1 MNRKRLLLY
10 ILLAVLAMSVG
21 YAYWATPRQE
31 KVTAGRTENPR
42 QGPGKDSDDL
52 ADPEEMHRVEFDL
65 LGREPVPFPGA
76 ERDIFNFRQ
85 KPVKVAAPAPRPAP
99 SVAPPVAP
107 PPPSARPVVSQP
119 LSKFEFLGFLEK
131 EGKHIVFLSS
141 ADEIYVVREGERF
154 GRNREFEVADIADN
168 VLTVQ
173 RIGQPGTE
181 KISLVEKEKQD
192 SSVSAPARLK
202 PLPAAAID
210 DASQSSGSPSP
221 VRRSRRPGSTDGGQ
235 ENMSDAANND
245 TYQNQEPPVPGDGQ
259 EGEVNG
265 TN

>member
-1 MNRKRLLLY
+1 MNRKRVLLY
-10 ILLAVLAMSVG
+10 ILLAVLAISIG

-31 KVTAGRTENPR
+31 RVASGRTEDRR
-42 QGPGKDSDDL
+42 QGSDMDNAETTATDQL
-52 ADPEEMHRVEFDL
+52 HRVRFDL
-65 LGREPVPFPGA
+65 LGEEPAPFSGA

-85 KPVKVAAPAPRPAP
+85 KPVKIATPPPAPAPMPAPVRPAP
-99 SVAPPVAP
+99 
-107 PPPSARPVVSQP
+107 PVVPQVSPQP

-131 EGKHIVFLSS
+131 AGKHVVFLSS

-154 GRNREFEVADIADN
+154 GRNMEFEVADIAGN
-168 VLTVQ
+168 TLTVQ

-202 PLPAAAID
+202 PLPMPVVE
-210 DASQSSGSPSP
+210 DANPAP
-221 VRRSRRPGSTDGGQ
+221 VRRSRRPVSSGSTDGAQ
-235 ENMSDAANND
+235 EDMSDAANNN
-245 TYQNQEPPVPGDGQ
+245 TFQNQETPVPGDGQ
-259 EGEVNG
+259 EGDVNG